1 MPHKTAIQKRLIQ
14 ERGTNATKTHGS
26 LYHNRATTRM
36 AGLYEQRSPTMCL
49 WLCLTSAWLLF
60 YVLRS
65 IILKVSS
72 TAIIERDKRRSVR
85 FQKGVRYLTRSQ
97 LIDLLSSYFGY
108 NVKLFPS
115 QHLYLSRLL
124 AKWV

>member
-1 MPHKTAIQKRLIQ
+1 MV
-14 ERGTNATKTHGS
+14 
-26 LYHNRATTRM
+26 LYTIT
-36 AGLYEQRSPTMCL
+36 GLLLAWLAYMNKDHLPMCL

-60 YVLRS
+60 NVLRS

-72 TAIIERDKRRSVR
+72 TAIIERDKKRSVR
-85 FQKGVRYLTRSQ
+85 FKKGVRYLTRSQ